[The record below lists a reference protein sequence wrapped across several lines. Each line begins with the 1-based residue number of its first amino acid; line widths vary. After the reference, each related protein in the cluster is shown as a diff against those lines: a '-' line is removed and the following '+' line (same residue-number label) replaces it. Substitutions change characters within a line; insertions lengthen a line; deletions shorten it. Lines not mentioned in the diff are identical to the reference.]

1 MFFEVVV
8 VRRRSCLISSLFSKV
23 DERRLNARY
32 VGFMV
37 VYSTMTIEATPNIHY
52 FLNKTSLFHK
62 KRNGSIA
69 GYLGGLGGDL

>member
-1 MFFEVVV
+1 MV

-23 DERRLNARY
+23 DERRLNALY
-32 VGFMV
+32 VGCMV

-69 GYLGGLGGDL
+69 GYLGRLGGDL